1 MALVRATSGPEVAR
15 NVATARARALYG
27 RFARGIWDT
36 PRRRPPGTLCP
47 LCEEADSAERER
59 DIVIFFSF
67 LFVINRLG
75 RDMRCRREIIYYY
88 YVVPFPPP
96 PDRPSNISNI
106 RARENILQ
114 II

>member
-47 LCEEADSAERER
+47 LCEEADSAER
-59 DIVIFFSF
+59 DIVIFFFFSF
-67 LFVINRLG
+67 
-75 RDMRCRREIIYYY
+75 CY
-88 YVVPFPPP
+88 
-96 PDRPSNISNI
+96 
-106 RARENILQ
+106 
-114 II
+114 